1 MSSLP
6 PSEQHLK
13 FSTLIK
19 IMIDEELQQLDEMKN
34 KLITWLAESGVAFAV
49 AILII
54 ALGFWLAKT
63 VANLIIKLCDKRG
76 IDVTLARFFAGF
88 SKIVV
93 IAFATI
99 MALSKLDI
107 TITPFIALLG
117 AGAFG
122 LSLAV
127 QGPVSNYG
135 AGIVLIITRPFK
147 VGDTLTLNGLTGIV
161 DCVNLGNTQLLNE
174 DEERITIPNR
184 NVLGEIFTNSYD
196 YSIIEAV
203 VGIDY
208 SADPEAAIRCI
219 AEAVKGVAGVAPDRA
234 PDVGIE
240 DFGDSS
246 INIGYRV
253 WVPTNAYHR
262 TRYAVNMAVFR
273 ALEAAKIT
281 IPFPQ
286 RDVHLIQPKAS
297 EAGVTGEQ

>member
-1 MSSLP
+1 
-6 PSEQHLK
+6 
-13 FSTLIK
+13 
-19 IMIDEELQQLDEMKN
+19 MIDQELQQLDAFKN
-34 KLITWLAESGVAFAV
+34 KLIAWLAESGVALLV

-54 ALGFWLAKT
+54 ALGIWLSKSLAKFI
-63 VANLIIKLCDKRG
+63 LKLCDKRG
-76 IDVTLARFFAGF
+76 IDITLARFFAGF
-88 SKIVV
+88 AKVII

-99 MALSKLDI
+99 MALSKLNI
-107 TITPFIALLG
+107 EITPFIALLG
-117 AGAFG
+117 ASAFG

-147 VGDTLTLNGLTGIV
+147 VGDTLTINGLTGQI

-196 YSIIEAV
+196 YSIVEAV

-208 SADPEAAIRCI
+208 GADPEVAIECIAAAIQTV
-219 AEAVKGVAGVAPDRA
+219 EGVASERI

-253 WVPTNAYHR
+253 WVPTNRYHR

-273 ALEAAKIT
+273 ALEAAKIP

-286 RDVHLIQPKAS
+286 RDVHLIQ
-297 EAGVTGEQ
+297 Q

>member
-1 MSSLP
+1 
-6 PSEQHLK
+6 
-13 FSTLIK
+13 
-19 IMIDEELQQLDEMKN
+19 MIDEELQQLDALKE
-34 KLITWLAESGVAFAV
+34 KLITWLAESGVSLVV

-54 ALGFWLAKT
+54 VLGFWLAKS
-63 VANLIIKLCDKRG
+63 VANLIIKLCDKRN

-99 MALSKLDI
+99 MALSKLNI
-107 TITPFIALLG
+107 EITPFIALLG
-117 AGAFG
+117 ASAFG

-135 AGIVLIITRPFK
+135 AGIVLIVTRPFK
-147 VGDTLTLNGLTGIV
+147 VGDTLTLNGLTGLV
-161 DCVNLGNTQLLNE
+161 DCVNLGNTQLVNE

-208 SADPEAAIRCI
+208 SADPEAAIQCI
-219 AEAVKGVAGVAPDRA
+219 SEAVQKVEGVSPDRA

-253 WVPTNAYHR
+253 WVPTNSYHR

-273 ALEAAKIT
+273 ALETAKIT

-286 RDVHLIQPKAS
+286 RDVHLIQK
-297 EAGVTGEQ
+297 

>member
-1 MSSLP
+1 
-6 PSEQHLK
+6 
-13 FSTLIK
+13 
-19 IMIDEELQQLDEMKN
+19 MIDEEIQQLDELKN
-34 KLITWLAESGVAFAV
+34 NLMLWLAEKGAGLLV
-49 AILII
+49 AIIII
-54 ALGFWLAKT
+54 ALGFWLAKRL
-63 VANLIIKLCDKRG
+63 ANLIIKLCDKRG
-76 IDVTLARFFAGF
+76 LDVTLARFFAGF

-93 IAFATI
+93 VAFATI
-99 MALSKLDI
+99 MALSKLNVE
-107 TITPFIALLG
+107 ITPFIALLG
-117 AGAFG
+117 ASAFG

-147 VGDTLTLNGLTGIV
+147 VGDTLTLNGLTGQV
-161 DCVNLGNTQLLNE
+161 DCVNLGNIQLLNE
-174 DEERITIPNR
+174 DEQRITIPNR

-219 AEAVKGVAGVAPDRA
+219 SEAVQTVEGVAPDRA
-234 PDVGIE
+234 PDVGID

-253 WVPTNAYHR
+253 WVPTNRYHR
-262 TRYAVNMAVFR
+262 TRYAVNLAVFH
-273 ALEAAKIT
+273 ALETAKIT

-286 RDVHLIQPKAS
+286 RDVHLIQPKA
-297 EAGVTGEQ
+297 E

>member
-1 MSSLP
+1 
-6 PSEQHLK
+6 
-13 FSTLIK
+13 
-19 IMIDEELQQLDEMKN
+19 MIDEEIQQLDEMKN
-34 KLITWLAESGVAFAV
+34 NLMLWLAEKGAGLLV
-49 AILII
+49 AIIII
-54 ALGFWLAKT
+54 ALGFWLAKRL
-63 VANLIIKLCDKRG
+63 ANLIIKLCDKRG
-76 IDVTLARFFAGF
+76 LDVTLARFFAGF

-93 IAFATI
+93 VAFATI
-99 MALSKLDI
+99 MALSKLNVE
-107 TITPFIALLG
+107 ITPFIALLG
-117 AGAFG
+117 ASAFG

-147 VGDTLTLNGLTGIV
+147 VGDTLTLNGLTGQV
-161 DCVNLGNTQLLNE
+161 DCVNLGNIQLLNE
-174 DEERITIPNR
+174 DEQRITIPNR

-219 AEAVKGVAGVAPDRA
+219 SEAVQTVEGVAPDRA
-234 PDVGIE
+234 PDVGID

-253 WVPTNAYHR
+253 WVPTHRYHR
-262 TRYAVNMAVFR
+262 TRYAVNLAVFR
-273 ALEAAKIT
+273 ALEAAQIT

-286 RDVHLIQPKAS
+286 RDVHLIQPKAES
-297 EAGVTGEQ
+297 GMNNS

>member
-1 MSSLP
+1 
-6 PSEQHLK
+6 
-13 FSTLIK
+13 
-19 IMIDEELQQLDEMKN
+19 MIDEELQQLDDMKE
-34 KLITWLAESGVAFAV
+34 KLITWLAESGVALAV

-54 ALGFWLAKT
+54 ALGFWLAKRL
-63 VANLIIKLCDKRG
+63 ANLIIKLCDKRG
-76 IDVTLARFFAGF
+76 IDITLARFFAGF

-93 IAFATI
+93 VVFATI
-99 MALSKLDI
+99 MALSKLNVE
-107 TITPFIALLG
+107 ITPFIALLG
-117 AGAFG
+117 ASAFG

-147 VGDTLTLNGLTGIV
+147 VGDTLTLNGLTGQV
-161 DCVNLGNTQLLNE
+161 DCVNLGNIQLLNE
-174 DEERITIPNR
+174 DEQRITIPNR

-208 SADPEAAIRCI
+208 NTDPENAISCITAAIQT
-219 AEAVKGVAGVAPDRA
+219 VADVAPNRA
-234 PDVGIE
+234 ADVGID

-253 WVPTNAYHR
+253 WVPTNCYHR
-262 TRYAVNMAVFR
+262 TRYAVNLAIFR
-273 ALEAAKIT
+273 ALETANIT

-286 RDVHLIQPKAS
+286 RDVHLIQPQVE
-297 EAGVTGEQ
+297 EAEG

>member
-1 MSSLP
+1 
-6 PSEQHLK
+6 
-13 FSTLIK
+13 
-19 IMIDEELQQLDEMKN
+19 MIDEEIQQLDEMKN
-34 KLITWLAESGVAFAV
+34 NLMVWLAEKGAGLLV
-49 AILII
+49 AIIII
-54 ALGFWLAKT
+54 ALGFWLAKRL
-63 VANLIIKLCDKRG
+63 ANLIIKLCDKRG
-76 IDVTLARFFAGF
+76 LDVTLARFFAGF

-93 IAFATI
+93 VAFATI
-99 MALSKLDI
+99 MALSKLNVE
-107 TITPFIALLG
+107 ITPFIALLG
-117 AGAFG
+117 ASAFG

-147 VGDTLTLNGLTGIV
+147 VGDTLTLNGLTGQV
-161 DCVNLGNTQLLNE
+161 DCVNLGNIQLLNE
-174 DEERITIPNR
+174 DEQRITIPNR

-219 AEAVKGVAGVAPDRA
+219 SEAVQTVEGVAPDRA
-234 PDVGIE
+234 PDVGID

-253 WVPTNAYHR
+253 WVPTNRYHR
-262 TRYAVNMAVFR
+262 TRYAVNLAVFR
-273 ALEAAKIT
+273 ALEAAQIT

-286 RDVHLIQPKAS
+286 RDVHLIQPKTS
-297 EAGVTGEQ
+297 EG

>member
-1 MSSLP
+1 
-6 PSEQHLK
+6 
-13 FSTLIK
+13 
-19 IMIDEELQQLDEMKN
+19 MIDEEIQQLDELKN
-34 KLITWLAESGVAFAV
+34 NLMLWLAEKGAGLLV
-49 AILII
+49 AIIII
-54 ALGFWLAKT
+54 ALGFWLAKRL
-63 VANLIIKLCDKRG
+63 ANLIIKLCDKRG
-76 IDVTLARFFAGF
+76 LDVTLARFFAGF

-93 IAFATI
+93 VAFATI
-99 MALSKLDI
+99 MALSKLNVE
-107 TITPFIALLG
+107 ITPFIALLG
-117 AGAFG
+117 ASAFG

-147 VGDTLTLNGLTGIV
+147 VGDTLTLNGLTGQV
-161 DCVNLGNTQLLNE
+161 DCVNLGNIQLLNE
-174 DEERITIPNR
+174 DEQRITIPNR

-219 AEAVKGVAGVAPDRA
+219 SEAVQTVEGVAPDRA
-234 PDVGIE
+234 PDVGID

-253 WVPTNAYHR
+253 WVPTNRYHR
-262 TRYAVNMAVFR
+262 TRYAVNLAVFR
-273 ALEAAKIT
+273 ALEAAQIT

-286 RDVHLIQPKAS
+286 RDVHLIQPR
-297 EAGVTGEQ
+297 GQLNQV

>member
-1 MSSLP
+1 
-6 PSEQHLK
+6 
-13 FSTLIK
+13 
-19 IMIDEELQQLDEMKN
+19 MIDEELQQLDDMKE
-34 KLITWLAESGVAFAV
+34 KLIAWLAEKGAGLLV
-49 AILII
+49 AIIII
-54 ALGFWLAKT
+54 ALGFWLAKCLG
-63 VANLIIKLCDKRG
+63 NLIIKLCDKRD

-93 IAFATI
+93 IVFATI
-99 MALSKLDI
+99 MALSKLNI
-107 TITPFIALLG
+107 EITPFIALLG
-117 AGAFG
+117 ASAFG

-208 SADPEAAIRCI
+208 NADPENAIRCI
-219 AEAVKGVAGVAPDRA
+219 AEAVKTVEGVAPDRA
-234 PDVGIE
+234 ADVGIE

-273 ALEAAKIT
+273 ALETAKIT

-297 EAGVTGEQ
+297 EAGSDG

>member
-1 MSSLP
+1 
-6 PSEQHLK
+6 
-13 FSTLIK
+13 
-19 IMIDEELQQLDEMKN
+19 MIDEEIQQLDELKN
-34 KLITWLAESGVAFAV
+34 NLMVWLAEKGAGLLV
-49 AILII
+49 AIIII
-54 ALGFWLAKT
+54 ALGFWLAKRL
-63 VANLIIKLCDKRG
+63 ANLIIKLCDKRG

-93 IAFATI
+93 VAFATI
-99 MALSKLDI
+99 MALSKLNVE
-107 TITPFIALLG
+107 ITPFIALLG
-117 AGAFG
+117 ASAFG

-147 VGDTLTLNGLTGIV
+147 VGDTLTLNGLTGQV
-161 DCVNLGNTQLLNE
+161 DCVNLGNIQLLNE
-174 DEERITIPNR
+174 DEQRITIPNR

-219 AEAVKGVAGVAPDRA
+219 SEAVQTVEGVAPDRA
-234 PDVGIE
+234 PDVGID

-253 WVPTNAYHR
+253 WVPTNSYHR
-262 TRYAVNMAVFR
+262 TRYAVNLAVFR
-273 ALEAAKIT
+273 ALEAAQIT

-286 RDVHLIQPKAS
+286 RDVHLIQPEAS
-297 EAGVTGEQ
+297 AG

>member
-1 MSSLP
+1 
-6 PSEQHLK
+6 
-13 FSTLIK
+13 
-19 IMIDEELQQLDEMKN
+19 MIDEEIQQLDELKN
-34 KLITWLAESGVAFAV
+34 NLMVWLAEKGAGLLV
-49 AILII
+49 AIIII
-54 ALGFWLAKT
+54 ALGFWLAKRL
-63 VANLIIKLCDKRG
+63 ANLIIKLCDKRG

-93 IAFATI
+93 VAFATI
-99 MALSKLDI
+99 MALSKLNVE
-107 TITPFIALLG
+107 ITPFIALLG
-117 AGAFG
+117 ASAFG

-147 VGDTLTLNGLTGIV
+147 VGDTLTLNGLTGQV
-161 DCVNLGNTQLLNE
+161 DCVNLGNIQLLNE
-174 DEERITIPNR
+174 DEQRITIPNR

-219 AEAVKGVAGVAPDRA
+219 SEAVQTVEGVAPNRA
-234 PDVGIE
+234 PDVGID

-253 WVPTNAYHR
+253 WVPTNSYHR
-262 TRYAVNMAVFR
+262 TRYAVNLAVFR
-273 ALEAAKIT
+273 ALEAAQIT

-286 RDVHLIQPKAS
+286 RDVHLIQPKTS
-297 EAGVTGEQ
+297 EG